1 MEGYFLGLF
10 WVLRKC
16 HNRRTKSF
24 YPLFPPIFFRLKII
38 TFPFP
43 PFRTCCTAS
52 LMGMDAQAHPQK
64 DCLECRVIGTTV
76 CVGGGDMSK
85 GRHPLPTL
93 RKKRESD

>member
-1 MEGYFLGLF
+1 
-10 WVLRKC
+10 
-16 HNRRTKSF
+16 
-24 YPLFPPIFFRLKII
+24 
-38 TFPFP
+38 
-43 PFRTCCTAS
+43 
-52 LMGMDAQAHPQK
+52 MGMDAQAHPQK